1 MSFAAISIRTKL
13 FVMTGVFMVPI
24 VLMSYLFVQQSL
36 KDIHFGQKEVQG
48 VEAMRVVWP
57 VLTGATAQLSGETA
71 PMATLDAQ
79 HPALKTLAATE
90 ADALSKA
97 PGADAALAL
106 LTTLSDRSNL
116 TLDPDI
122 DSYYVMDAVAF
133 KAPDALNRISVVLR
147 DMSAY
152 QAKASLTTEETTG
165 LVVGLGQFSAAWQG
179 QITSLDKAIAANSGL
194 SPALKAKRDAYQAAA
209 QAVEAEALGLA
220 HQMQTQGNA
229 AGVDL
234 TPLLSAKTA
243 YARVSDDLWQASA
256 QQLNALLQKRIGGFS
271 TTLYTLLAVT
281 VAAALVAVFMALGL
295 AHSILKAINGL
306 DQNIRHL
313 ADKDLN
319 ASLPEATRR
328 DEIGQV
334 GRALEFFRRR
344 TIEKIADAANDVKR
358 NELIIREKDRI
369 NTLSQRIRNAITDV
383 MDAVQTLSS
392 SVGDSTGEF
401 SLTAKT
407 TREELTAAIDRLSAS
422 ARDVD
427 SVSEGMAEVSQSFGE
442 IARRT
447 DESAEMTDRVSG
459 ELERSREMA
468 QALTQAVERI
478 GEVSRLIQG
487 IASQTNL
494 LALNA
499 TIEAARA
506 GEAGKGFAVVAGEVK
521 SLANQTGRATAEI
534 EAQIEDVRQA
544 AESMVGSVSQITGII
559 ASVAQTSRTVA
570 DAVKTQSQAADA
582 IRHNLERAALGNRE
596 AERIINLLPE
606 VTRRTE
612 RTADDMQAISQDM
625 AGASRDMQTELAAL
639 LDELVDKR
647 VAARYAST
655 ETVDIEVKG
664 RTVRNL
670 RLYDIS
676 ETGARIGITSGL
688 KPGEN
693 LAIRLVDAEV
703 DATIIWVGED
713 SFGVHMLNDFR
724 FTQHQ
729 VMQLAA

>member
-1 MSFAAISIRTKL
+1 MPFAALSIRSKL
-13 FVMTGVFMVPI
+13 TIMTGVFLVPI

-36 KDIHFGQKEVQG
+36 KDINFGRKEIQG
-48 VEAMRVVWP
+48 VEAMRTVWP
-57 VLTGATAQLSGETA
+57 VLNATTAQLSGGSEPLPA
-71 PMATLDAQ
+71 LDPQA
-79 HPALKTLAATE
+79 PALKALAASE
-90 ADALSKA
+90 AEALSKA
-97 PGADAALAL
+97 PDAEGALAL
-106 LTTLSDRSNL
+106 LTVLSDRSNL

-122 DSYYVMDAVAF
+122 DSYYVMDSVAF
-133 KAPDALNRISVVLR
+133 KAPDALNRISAVLH
-147 DMSAY
+147 DMAAY
-152 QAKASLTTEETTG
+152 QAKASLSTEETTS
-165 LVVGLGQFSAAWQG
+165 LVVGVGQFSAAWQG
-179 QITSLDKAIAANSGL
+179 QITSLDKAIAANGSLL
-194 SPALKAKRDAYQAAA
+194 STLKTERDAYHASA
-209 QAVEAEALGLA
+209 QALEAEALTLA
-220 HQMQTQGNA
+220 HQIQTQGHA
-229 AGVDL
+229 TGVDL
-234 TPLLSAKTA
+234 TPLTRAKTA
-243 YARVSDDLWQASA
+243 YAKASDALWQASA
-256 QQLNALLQKRIGGFS
+256 RELNRLLQKRISGFS

-281 VAAALVAVFMALGL
+281 VAAALLAVFMALGL

-306 DQNIRHL
+306 DRNIRHL

-319 ASLPEATRR
+319 ANLPEASRK

-358 NELIIREKDRI
+358 NELIIKEKDRI

-401 SLTAKT
+401 SQTAKT
-407 TREELTAAIDRLSAS
+407 TREELTAAIERLSAS

-427 SVSEGMAEVSQSFGE
+427 SVSASMAEVSQSFGE

-447 DESAEMTDRVSG
+447 GESAEMTDRVAG
-459 ELERSREMA
+459 ELERSRDMA

-478 GEVSRLIQG
+478 GEVSRLIQD
-487 IASQTNL
+487 IAAQTNL

-506 GEAGKGFAVVAGEVK
+506 GEAGRGFAVVAGEVK
-521 SLANQTGRATAEI
+521 SLASQTGRATAEI
-534 EAQIEDVRQA
+534 EAQINDVRLA
-544 AESMVGSVSQITGII
+544 AESMVGSVSEVTGII

-570 DAVKTQSQAADA
+570 DAVKTQSQAADS

-606 VTRRTE
+606 ATRRTE

-625 AGASRDMQTELAAL
+625 AGASRDMQAELSAL

-647 VAARYAST
+647 VAARYSSL
-655 ETVDIEVKG
+655 ETVDVEIAG
-664 RTVRNL
+664 RISTGL

-676 ETGARIGITSGL
+676 ETGARIGMARGL
-688 KPGEN
+688 NAGDH
-693 LAIRLVDAEV
+693 LVIRMPDAEV
-703 DATIIWVGED
+703 DAQVVWIGED

-724 FTQHQ
+724 LNQHQ

>member
-1 MSFAAISIRTKL
+1 MSFTALSIRSKL
-13 FVMTGVFMVPI
+13 IIMTGVFLVPI

-36 KDIHFGQKEVQG
+36 KDINFGRKEIQG
-48 VEAMRVVWP
+48 VEAMRAVWP
-57 VLTGATAQLSGETA
+57 VLNATTAQLSGGSEPVPA
-71 PMATLDAQ
+71 LDPQA
-79 HPALKTLAATE
+79 PALKALAASE
-90 ADALSKA
+90 AEALSGA
-97 PGADAALAL
+97 PDAKGALAL
-106 LTTLSDRSNL
+106 LTVLSDRSNL

-122 DSYYVMDAVAF
+122 DSYYVMDSLAF
-133 KAPDALNRISVVLR
+133 KAPDALDRISTVLH
-147 DMSAY
+147 DMAAY
-152 QAKASLTTEETTG
+152 QAKTSLNSEETTS
-165 LVVGLGQFSAAWQG
+165 LVVGVGQFSAAWQG
-179 QITSLDKAIAANSGL
+179 QITSLDKASVANGSL
-194 SPALKAKRDAYQAAA
+194 VSALKAERDAYHASA
-209 QAVEAEALGLA
+209 QALEAEALALA
-220 HQMQTQGNA
+220 HQIQTQGHA
-229 AGVDL
+229 AGLDL
-234 TPLLSAKTA
+234 TPLTRAKVA
-243 YARVSDDLWQASA
+243 YAKASDALWQASA
-256 QQLNALLQKRIGGFS
+256 SELNRLLQKRISGFS
-271 TTLYTLLAVT
+271 TTLYTLLSVT
-281 VAAALVAVFMALGL
+281 VVAALLAVFMALGL

-313 ADKDLN
+313 ADRDLN
-319 ASLPEATRR
+319 ANLPEATRK

-358 NELIIREKDRI
+358 NELIIKEKDRI
-369 NTLSQRIRNAITDV
+369 NTLSGRIRNAITDV

-401 SLTAKT
+401 SQTAKT

-427 SVSEGMAEVSQSFGE
+427 GVSASMAEVAQSFGE
-442 IARRT
+442 IAHRT
-447 DESAEMTDRVSG
+447 GESAEMTDRVAT
-459 ELERSREMA
+459 ELERSRDMA
-468 QALTQAVERI
+468 QALTHAVERI
-478 GEVSRLIQG
+478 GEVSRLIQD
-487 IASQTNL
+487 IAAQTNL

-506 GEAGKGFAVVAGEVK
+506 GDAGKGFAVVAGEVK
-521 SLANQTGRATAEI
+521 SLASQTGRATAEI
-534 EAQIEDVRQA
+534 EAQINDVRLA
-544 AESMVGSVSQITGII
+544 AESMVSSVSEVTGII
-559 ASVAQTSRTVA
+559 ASVAQSSRTVA
-570 DAVKTQSQAADA
+570 DAVKTQSQAAEG

-606 VTRRTE
+606 TTRRTE
-612 RTADDMQAISQDM
+612 RTAGDMQAISQDM
-625 AGASRDMQTELAAL
+625 AVASRDMQMELSAL

-655 ETVDIEVKG
+655 ETVDIEVAG

-676 ETGARIGITSGL
+676 ETGARIGVAPGL
-688 KPGEN
+688 KPGDIVV
-693 LAIRLVDAEV
+693 IRLVDAEV
-703 DATIIWVGED
+703 DARVIWVGED